1 MIAAGPVAQAADF
14 IETPYLATRVESGD
28 LPPVT
33 NRVPA
38 KPAVAAFDG
47 NSMQSGM
54 HGGRLRLLMGK
65 EKDIRMMTVYG
76 YARLVAFTPS
86 LEIVP
91 DILASIKVNE
101 NREFI
106 LKLRPGHRWSDGAP
120 FTSDDFRFFWDDVAN
135 NDVLAPHGPPV
146 QLLVDGEPPEFET
159 PDETT
164 VIYRWKKPNPDFLA
178 ALAGARP
185 LYIYA
190 PKHYLKQ
197 FHGAYADADI
207 LNEKAKAKG
216 KRNWASIYF
225 KQNKSYKQT
234 NIDLPSLQPW
244 INTVKPPSERFIFV
258 RNPFY
263 HRVDS
268 SGRQLP
274 YIDEIE
280 MNIASSSLVPAKS
293 GAGESD
299 LQARYL
305 RLDNV
310 PFLKEG
316 EARNDFSVKLWSQA
330 LGSHIALYPNLN
342 SNDETWRSLVRDP
355 RFRQAMSLLIDRE
368 EINQVVYFGL
378 VTTGANTVLPI
389 SKLHKSDYQT
399 RWATYNV
406 KKANELLDDMG
417 LVNRNK
423 KGIRLMP
430 DGRPLEIIVQ
440 TAGESTEETD
450 ILELIHDSWR
460 KGGLKL
466 FSRPSQRE
474 VFRDRV
480 YSGEAMMAVWSGIPN
495 GLPTPDLAPNDFVP
509 SSQEQYQWPKWGQFF
524 ETRGGA
530 GETPDIKAAVDLVEL
545 DRKWR
550 AATST
555 AEREEIWHQILEIHA
570 EQVFSIGII
579 QMVPQPVVVSNHLRN
594 VPEEGV
600 YNWHP
605 GAFFGMYRPETFW
618 FDEKRR

>member
-1 MIAAGPVAQAADF
+1 VFGATVN
-14 IETPYLATRVESGD
+14 ETPYLKARVESGE
-28 LPPVT
+28 LPPAAQ
-33 NRVPA
+33 RVPET
-38 KPAVAAFDG
+38 PATAAFDG
-47 NSMQSGM
+47 KVMQRGT

-86 LEIVP
+86 LEIIP
-91 DILASIKVNE
+91 DILESIAVKE
-101 NREFI
+101 NREFTF
-106 LKLRPGHRWSDGAP
+106 KLRPGHRWSDGAP
-120 FTSDDFRFFWDDVAN
+120 FTSEDFKFFWEDVAN
-135 NDVLAPHGPPV
+135 NEVLAPHGPPV
-146 QLLVDGEPPEFET
+146 QLLVDGEPPEFEA
-159 PDETT
+159 PDATT
-164 VIYRWKKPNPDFLA
+164 VIYRWEKPNPDFLS

-197 FHGAYADADI
+197 FHGKYADAEV
-207 LNEKAKAKG
+207 LNEKAREKG

-234 NIDLPSLQPW
+234 NVELPSLQPW
-244 INTVKPPSERFIFV
+244 INTVKPPSERFLFV

-268 SGRQLP
+268 SGQQLP

-310 PFLKEG
+310 PFLKQG
-316 EARNDFSVKLWSQA
+316 EERNNFSVKLWSQA

-342 SNDETWRSLVRDP
+342 SNDESWRGLVRDA
-355 RFRQAMSLLIDRE
+355 RFRRAMSLLIDRE

-378 VTTGANTVLPI
+378 VSTGANTVLPI
-389 SKLHKSDYQT
+389 SKLHKPDYQK
-399 RWATYNV
+399 RWATYDV
-406 KKANELLDDMG
+406 EKANALLDEMG
-417 LVNRNK
+417 LTKRDK

-450 ILELIHDSWR
+450 ILELIHDSWL

-474 VFRDRV
+474 VFRDRI

-495 GLPTPDLAPNDFVP
+495 GLPTPELAPSDFVP
-509 SSQEQYQWPKWGQFF
+509 SSQEQYQWPKWGQYF
-524 ETRGGA
+524 ETKGGA
-530 GETPDIKAAVDLVEL
+530 GKKPDIQAALDLVSL
-545 DRKWR
+545 DAKWR
-550 AATST
+550 NAST
-555 AEREEIWHQILEIHA
+555 ADERKNLWHQILEIHA

-579 QMVPQPVVVSNHLRN
+579 HMVPQPVVVSNDLRN
-594 VPEEGV
+594 VPDEGV

-618 FDEKRR
+618 FDQKRQ